1 MVGCMQREQTTREA
15 LIEGRDNTAPEYR
28 PHYII
33 GVAKGCANIISAQ
46 VWLAR
51 QELDRMAVDADP
63 VQAQGVGYIL
73 EKLDKI
79 DEMIGDMEAVA
90 S

>member
-33 GVAKGCANIISAQ
+33 GVAKGCAKIISIN

-51 QELDRMAVDADP
+51 QELDRMTVDADP
-63 VQAQGVGYIL
+63 VQAQRVGYIL

-79 DEMIGDMEAVA
+79 DQMIGDMEAVA

>member
-1 MVGCMQREQTTREA
+1 MQREQTTREA
-15 LIEGRDNTAPEYR
+15 LIEGRDNTEPKYR

-33 GVAKGCANIISAQ
+33 GVAKGCANIISSE

-51 QELDRMAVDADP
+51 QELDRMTIGADP
-63 VQAQGVGYIL
+63 VQAQRVGYIL

>member
-33 GVAKGCANIISAQ
+33 GVAKGCANIIGAQ
-46 VWLAR
+46 VLLAR
-51 QELDRMAVDADP
+51 NELDRMSKETGTTAS
-63 VQAQGVGYIL
+63 GVGYIL

>member
-15 LIEGRDNTAPEYR
+15 LIEGRDNMRPEYR

-33 GVAKGCANIISAQ
+33 GVSKGCANIIGAQ
-46 VWLAR
+46 VLLAR
-51 QELDRMAVDADP
+51 NELARMAVGADP
-63 VQAQGVGYIL
+63 VQAQRVGYIL

-79 DEMIGDMEAVA
+79 DQMIGDMEAVA

>member
-1 MVGCMQREQTTREA
+1 MQREQTTREA

-33 GVAKGCANIISAQ
+33 GVSKGCANIIGAQ

-51 QELDRMAVDADP
+51 QELDRMSKETGTTAS
-63 VQAQGVGYIL
+63 GVGYIL

-79 DEMIGDMEAVA
+79 DEMIGDMEAAAA